1 MYISPISLFPEPKHV
16 KEMDHDHDHG
26 HMHMS
31 PPPANSTGMP
41 PMHHME
47 MMMHMTFYW
56 GKKAE
61 ILFSGWPGTR
71 SGMYALALIVV
82 FVMAIIVEW
91 LSHCQ
96 LIKPGSTHVAAGVVQ
111 TLLHAIRMGLE
122 YMVMLALMSFNG
134 GMFLVAVAGHAV
146 GFLVFGSRLFRG
158 SETLRP
164 SEKAFYLSP
173 MSC

>member
-1 MYISPISLFPEPKHV
+1 
-16 KEMDHDHDHG
+16 MDHD

-47 MMMHMTFYW
+47 MMMHMAFYW
-56 GKKAE
+56 GKKGE

-82 FVMAIIVEW
+82 FVMGIIVEW

-96 LIKPGSTHVAAGVVQ
+96 LIKPG
-111 TLLHAIRMGLE
+111 GLE

-134 GMFLVAVAGHAV
+134 GVFLVAVAGHAV

-164 SEKAFYLSP
+164 SEEAFYDLPP